1 MAALTT
7 ALARS
12 QLSKDMS
19 DYFAST
25 TTAAGSTTTTVD
37 NLVGN
42 FDDDIFVSKYDT
54 FILAMAGT
62 DVGLWRRVT
71 SKSGITM
78 THSAFPNGVGNGI
91 SYEIH
96 RIGNPDEK
104 DVAITRAL
112 AIMNGVILFKKAFAD
127 LTMVANQFDYSMP
140 SGFYKNEPRQIH
152 LVSNSDD
159 EITQELFNWTMRTD
173 SGGTNDIHFYSRITA
188 GDTVRV
194 WGHQVLVIG
203 DMVDQEPQ
211 ALLLSARAAILLY
224 TDVIAKAP
232 QEQVARWTTIL
243 QVASAQYAS
252 LLNSF
257 RPMGIPLTDLKPGME
272 TGRRDIDFGV

>member
-1 MAALTT
+1 MVALTT
-7 ALARS
+7 ALART

-19 DYFAST
+19 DHFASVST
-25 TTAAGSTTTTVD
+25 SSGSTTVTNDT
-37 NLVGN
+37 LLTN

-54 FILAMAGT
+54 FIYAVNGDNAGA
-62 DVGLWRRVT
+62 WRRVT
-71 SKSGITM
+71 SKSSGALTHTAFDNTM
-78 THSAFPNGVGNGI
+78 ASGVT
-91 SYEIH
+91 YEIH

-112 AIMNGVILFKKAFAD
+112 NLMNGVILFKKAFSD

-140 SGFYKNEPRQIH
+140 AGFWRDQPRQIH

-159 EITQELFNWTMRTD
+159 EITQELFNWTPRID
-173 SGGTNDIHFYSRITA
+173 SGGTNDIHFYSRVTA

-194 WGHQVLVIG
+194 WGHKVVAITDLVDG
-203 DMVDQEPQ
+203 EPE

-243 QVASAQYAS
+243 QVASASYAA

-257 RPMGIPLTDLKPGME
+257 RPIGIPLTALKPGME